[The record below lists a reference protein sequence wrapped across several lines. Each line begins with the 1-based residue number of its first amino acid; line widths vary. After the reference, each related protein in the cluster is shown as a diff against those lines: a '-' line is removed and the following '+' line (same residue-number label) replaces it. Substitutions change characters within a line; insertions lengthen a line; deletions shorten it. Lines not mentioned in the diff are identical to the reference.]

1 MSGSGAR
8 STAGTS
14 CGMAFVVSLDA
25 SDGPAI
31 GGHFSAQ
38 IAQLLADIVEL
49 CVDPLEPSIDPLE
62 PLVYP
67 FESLVD
73 AVEPPVDL
81 VESSDLRPAQHR
93 TDPDQDHRVDPE
105 CNRRFH
111 IARIH
116 HYRTTASPLVRVG
129 PDVTGRLGGRSSE
142 RLMVDVEDRIGGGL
156 LGVAAGD
163 ALGATLEFM
172 TAPEIRRRFGT
183 HREITGGGPFRWRPG
198 QGTDD
203 TDLTWAVLAAYLDGP
218 YDLGRVAANMLAWF
232 HKGPRDIGGATAR
245 ALGRLDR
252 TGDPRTSGNT
262 GERSCGNGSLM
273 RCIPTA
279 LARPDPDLR
288 RRELIDISAITHAHV
303 QCTDSCLAYG
313 EIVNALLEAAEVPD
327 ALAAA
332 RVLDLHPKVREA
344 LDIDA
349 ALPVERLRTSGYV
362 IDSLACAVWAIQ
374 QEASFE
380 EVIVALVNRGR
391 DTDTTGAIAGGL
403 MGVLV
408 GVEAIPA
415 RWRRELEYQDRL
427 VAAVPVLV
435 AIRS

>member
-1 MSGSGAR
+1 M
-8 STAGTS
+8 
-14 CGMAFVVSLDA
+14 
-25 SDGPAI
+25 
-31 GGHFSAQ
+31 
-38 IAQLLADIVEL
+38 
-49 CVDPLEPSIDPLE
+49 
-62 PLVYP
+62 
-67 FESLVD
+67 
-73 AVEPPVDL
+73 
-81 VESSDLRPAQHR
+81 
-93 TDPDQDHRVDPE
+93 
-105 CNRRFH
+105 
-111 IARIH
+111 
-116 HYRTTASPLVRVG
+116 
-129 PDVTGRLGGRSSE
+129 
-142 RLMVDVEDRIGGGL
+142 
-156 LGVAAGD
+156 AAGD

-172 TAPEIRRRFGT
+172 SASEIRRRFGT
-183 HREITGGGPFRWRPG
+183 HREITGGGPFHWRPG

-203 TDLTWAVLAAYLDGP
+203 TDLTWAVLSAYLDGP
-218 YDLGRVAANMLAWF
+218 YSLERVAANMLDWY
-232 HKGPRDIGGATAR
+232 HTGPRDIGGATAR

-279 LARPDPDLR
+279 LARSDPDLR
-288 RRELIDISAITHAHV
+288 RRELIEISAITHAHV
-303 QCTDSCLAYG
+303 QCIDSCVAYG
-313 EIVNALLEAAEVPD
+313 EIVNALLEGADIPD

-344 LDIDA
+344 LDVDA

-374 QEASFE
+374 QEATFE

-415 RWRRELEYQDRL
+415 RWRERLEYQDRL
-427 VAAVPVLV
+427 VAAVPVLG